1 MKTEILSEDTVG
13 NEIARLALLRHFPA
27 DNTIAMKTLIEI
39 LQRWCTGATR
49 YNGEPKRVT
58 PQDQLHHVI
67 ILTKTERWE
76 GNTDYSQYECL
87 SHMLYPT
94 FRSTKKSTIR

>member
-39 LQRWCTGATR
+39 LQRWCIGATR
-49 YNGEPKRVT
+49 YNGEPRKVT
-58 PQDQLHHVI
+58 PEVQLRHVI
-67 ILTKTERWE
+67 DVALERCGVWNSPSQLKEILDE
-76 GNTDYSQYECL
+76 
-87 SHMLYPT
+87 LYPV
-94 FRSTKKSTIR
+94 FEGCGRIC